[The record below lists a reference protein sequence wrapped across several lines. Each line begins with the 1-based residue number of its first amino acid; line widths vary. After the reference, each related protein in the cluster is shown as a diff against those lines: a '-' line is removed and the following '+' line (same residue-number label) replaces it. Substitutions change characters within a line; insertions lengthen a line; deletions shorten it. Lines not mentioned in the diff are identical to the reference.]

1 MSAGKD
7 TKGTVINIQHF
18 CYNDG
23 PGLRT
28 VVFVKGCSLKC
39 RWCGNPESISPV
51 PQLAY
56 EKRDCMGCDKCG
68 LCLRSKFGKDYLE
81 RDDEGIVSLKE
92 GAREFFDN
100 ESIKCCPAGAL
111 SVYGEEKT
119 VAQVISEVDK
129 DIPYYRG
136 NGGGITVSGGEPLL
150 QPEFTAELLK
160 AAHAHGYSTAIETA
174 SNVPWENMAMVLPFV
189 DTVLHDIKIF
199 DTDRH
204 RYFTGVDNKRILYN
218 LKRAY
223 KEFPN
228 KTFIARTPIIHK
240 VNDDD
245 ENIKATL
252 DFILP
257 YPNVV
262 EYELLP
268 YHKLGFGKY
277 RALGQECP
285 PDEFEA
291 PSKERLEKLREVISE
306 AFAYRDKIN
315 YLRGGNENECE
326 GGQRAY
332 KEA

>member
-1 MSAGKD
+1 
-7 TKGTVINIQHF
+7 
-18 CYNDG
+18 
-23 PGLRT
+23 
-28 VVFVKGCSLKC
+28 
-39 RWCGNPESISPV
+39 
-51 PQLAY
+51 
-56 EKRDCMGCDKCG
+56 
-68 LCLRSKFGKDYLE
+68 
-81 RDDEGIVSLKE
+81 
-92 GAREFFDN
+92 
-100 ESIKCCPAGAL
+100 
-111 SVYGEEKT
+111 
-119 VAQVISEVDK
+119 
-129 DIPYYRG
+129 
-136 NGGGITVSGGEPLL
+136 
-150 QPEFTAELLK
+150 
-160 AAHAHGYSTAIETA
+160 
-174 SNVPWENMAMVLPFV
+174 MVLPFV

-218 LKRAY
+218 LERAY
-223 KEFPN
+223 NEFPN
-228 KTFIARTPIIHK
+228 KTFIARTPIIHN

-257 YPNVV
+257 HPNVV